1 VKSEFGLISRRL
13 FVANALVEKQRIQ
26 LVDMHKDGC
35 PWKKRQCDG
44 RFCAAHCMAM
54 DRSLLTSP

>member
-1 VKSEFGLISRRL
+1 MKSEFGLISRGL

-44 RFCAAHCMAM
+44 RFCAAPCMAM
-54 DRSLLTSP
+54 RVF

>member
-1 VKSEFGLISRRL
+1 MLVRPGAIILWRSEFKRILHRSS
-13 FVANALVEKQRIQ
+13 VANALVEKQRIQ

-44 RFCAAHCMAM
+44 RSAC
-54 DRSLLTSP
+54 PV